1 MKKITLAESRT
12 TNWSGGTSTELWID
26 PPGSSYAARDFDY
39 RISTATIEADEST
52 FTPLPGFDR
61 ILAVLTNEIA
71 LDINDESRVLQPG
84 ELLHFRGEDAVRSAG
99 RTRDFNLISRRGKP
113 VNCFQLEGEVKGPAL
128 VFDKTDL
135 SLTILDSGERVE
147 FGPCIVIELETIQ
160 LPESIR
166 TVVAG
171 MRSEPVGVGMTT
183 ARVIRYSDDYKSY
196 YLKVDSGAEIRNEK
210 RRLDFLHGKLP
221 VPEVIGYIEGETS
234 YLLTTAMQGEMAFLA
249 DRQAALR
256 NLSGCGDIGQLVGG
270 VAGGFDINHFRVWS
284 HRPAD
289 RIQVTGIDTGH
300 FHAELVQGMREKGE
314 SAAIHCFSGDN
325 VITTLDERPDGGGDG
340 PHARGG
346 CQSCFTILQQCQFL
360 FDGVQGRVAQAGI
373 DVTSLL
379 KRKTPAAL
387 LGVIKYEG
395 RCLMD
400 RRGKC
405 SELVMEVPTMDL
417 PGGETHLF

>member
-210 RRLDFLHGKLP
+210 RILDFLHGKLP

-256 NLSGCGDIGQLVGG
+256 ALFEGLRQVRAVPIGDCPV
-270 VAGGFDINHFRVWS
+270 D
-284 HRPAD
+284 
-289 RIQVTGIDTGH
+289 
-300 FHAELVQGMREKGE
+300 
-314 SAAIHCFSGDN
+314 
-325 VITTLDERPDGGGDG
+325 
-340 PHARGG
+340 
-346 CQSCFTILQQCQFL
+346 
-360 FDGVQGRVAQAGI
+360 AGI
-373 DVTSLL
+373 DVKLAEARARLDAGLIDPDVTDPEGLFARLVRDKPVEAPCFSHGDYCLPNVFVSGGRAVGFIDL
-379 KRKTPAAL
+379 GRAGVGSHWNDLALCFRSYLRNFPEGSAEEFEAAY
-387 LGVIKYEG
+387 GEPI
-395 RCLMD
+395 D
-400 RRGKC
+400 W
-405 SELVMEVPTMDL
+405 ELIRYYIDL
-417 PGGETHLF
+417 DELF